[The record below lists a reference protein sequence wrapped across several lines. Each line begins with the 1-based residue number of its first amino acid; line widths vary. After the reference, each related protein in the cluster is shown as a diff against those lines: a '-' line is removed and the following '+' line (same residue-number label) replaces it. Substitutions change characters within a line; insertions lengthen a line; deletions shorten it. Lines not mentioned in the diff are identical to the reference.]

1 MRKGR
6 HIRRRGIGRPA
17 CDAACSGSRS
27 PQISRRGGCVAGDVA
42 GMGWEREA
50 QVSLVDQGH
59 YPKHE
64 FLLGGEELWQ
74 FFGIN
79 VGMNIDFYRPFAKS
93 DDVHPWQRHLF
104 AYPRM

>member
-6 HIRRRGIGRPA
+6 HIRQRGIPA

-27 PQISRRGGCVAGDVA
+27 PQIYRRGGCVAGDVA
-42 GMGWEREA
+42 GLGWEREA
-50 QVSLVDQGH
+50 QLSLVDQGN

-74 FFGIN
+74 LFGIN
-79 VGMNIDFYRPFAKS
+79 VGMNFDFYRPFAKS

-104 AYPRM
+104 AHPRM